1 MAAAGNATAAADKS
15 MTFEV
20 QGQKYVLPPPSLTKP
35 LNSGA
40 EASGLLDTWPAHASC
55 RTVPDSQVLLTKDSR
70 LVVIDDE
77 SAGRPNLLPKP
88 KFLEQLEGYLKRE
101 LKSHNVTE
109 VAASTIRLQIHRE
122 VFEYLIEA
130 FKTYKPLL
138 AAIKREYE
146 MMIAHLRDE
155 IRRLEPMKEML
166 WTLSQECD
174 QKIMAIR
181 AEEKDEMRQLRS
193 LNLGLREKIDKM
205 HEQQHDL
212 EQQVETLKAELTDMQ
227 QRYRDEADSRKLLV
241 ADMNELRSQQEDMS
255 IFKKAADSEDSG
267 EDPVQLRIGL
277 NQAKKSQADLI
288 DRITRM
294 EADYSDV
301 VPRRQFETVS
311 AQFAS
316 MEEEYGNYKRDT
328 DKLIDEHRALQDLYE
343 QVLKQRDQ
351 YYTEAEQLKGTA
363 TPRPEWERCGEYI
376 SGGADRWKEL
386 SQGKRSDE
394 LVDIILQEMS
404 GLTTGE
410 AQMLEGL
417 GYDEKV
423 PKFLQHG
430 TPVNNRRMTKRDA
443 RIHIREIWDARKRE
457 KDEQVAAYETGDAK
471 PLTPMGDFVDSLFRQ
486 IYGIEQIRVEW
497 AYSFYDALQ
506 RYAQDERCQQFFSV
520 LMGTMS
526 EEVYWDDMRTLG
538 RLLDAFKTKDPS
550 GSGLLDKTEFA
561 EVMREFFPGRNDDK
575 FQELTDVA
583 AQELDTD
590 GSAKLEF
597 DKLFMT
603 DDEGEFGAF
612 LKDVKKLLHDEK
624 EKYIAEMRKEL
635 VDISADKLTPDD
647 CIRAFGIV
655 DPSLDPTKQ
664 EEYLRWIFNV
674 PNKEEDYR
682 KAGPLDVDTVCDR
695 MLNGPIKRMGKRL

>member
-15 MTFEV
+15 MTYEV

-55 RTVPDSQVLLTKDSR
+55 HTVPDSQVLLTKDSR

-130 FKTYKPLL
+130 FQNLQAVVGGDQARVRDDDRSSARRDPPTG
-138 AAIKREYE
+138 
-146 MMIAHLRDE
+146 AHEGDAVDAESGVRPEDHGN
-155 IRRLEPMKEML
+155 PG
-166 WTLSQECD
+166 
-174 QKIMAIR
+174 
-181 AEEKDEMRQLRS
+181 EEKDEMRQLRS

-328 DKLIDEHRALQDLYE
+328 DKLIDEH
-343 QVLKQRDQ
+343 
-351 YYTEAEQLKGTA
+351 
-363 TPRPEWERCGEYI
+363 RPEWERCGEYI

-682 KAGPLDVDTVCDR
+682 KAGPLDIDTVCDR